1 MVIEWLPA
9 SMWFVAQEGV
19 GREMGC
25 PAVLRQV
32 GVLDERGNK
41 GWTGGG
47 GVICYDV
54 RWEECN
60 GRYQGTDICGLG
72 G

>member
-1 MVIEWLPA
+1 VVIEWLPA

-41 GWTGGG
+41 RWTGGG
-47 GVICYDV
+47 GD
-54 RWEECN
+54 
-60 GRYQGTDICGLG
+60 LL
-72 G
+72 